1 MATLNTARWHR
12 RDGLGAVAP
21 GYLADIVAVPDLSQF
36 QPAMVWKRGRLAA
49 LDGEAVPISG
59 PCAPEWMHNSVRIP
73 VLAAD
78 DFRVTANG
86 RIRVIGIQP
95 GSLTTRTAVARAARH
110 HGDAVADPGRDLA
123 KVAVIERHRGTGRIG
138 IGFVSGF
145 GLQRSALA
153 STHAHDAHN
162 LGVVGM
168 NDADMAL
175 AANRLREIGG
185 GQVAALDGRVVA
197 ELPCPVAGL
206 LSELPFEEVA
216 SAAAR
221 LDEAARSDLGAT
233 YPSPLMAMS
242 FLALTVI
249 PELRITDRGLVDV
262 TRFERVPLSA

>member
-1 MATLNTARWHR
+1 MTAH
-12 RDGLGAVAP
+12 DAAGKP
-21 GYLADIVAVPDLSQF
+21 G
-36 QPAMVWKRGRLAA
+36 PA
-49 LDGEAVPISG
+49 
-59 PCAPEWMHNSVRIP
+59 
-73 VLAAD
+73 
-78 DFRVTANG
+78 ANG
-86 RIRVIGIQP
+86 RVRVIGVEP
-95 GSLTTRTAVARAARH
+95 GSLTTRALIAEPAHR

-145 GLQRSALA
+145 GLRRGALA

-175 AANRLREIGG
+175 AANHLREIGG
-185 GQVAALDGRVVA
+185 GQVAVLNGHVVA

-206 LSELPFEEVA
+206 LSELPFEDVA
-216 SAAAR
+216 SGATR
-221 LDEAARSDLGAT
+221 LDEAAHSDLGAT
-233 YPSPLMAMS
+233 YPAPLMAMS

-262 TRFERVPLSA
+262 TRFERVPLTA